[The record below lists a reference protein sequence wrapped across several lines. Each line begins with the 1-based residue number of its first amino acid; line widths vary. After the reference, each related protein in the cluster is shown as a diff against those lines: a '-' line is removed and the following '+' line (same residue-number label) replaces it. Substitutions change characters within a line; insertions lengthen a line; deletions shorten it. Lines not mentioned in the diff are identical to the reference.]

1 MNEVNVANQSLAN
14 VENIWRECVNAS
26 QLISN
31 GSQINNENQ
40 LCAKYCKI
48 KRF

>member
-1 MNEVNVANQSLAN
+1 MHGVNVANQSLAS
-14 VENIWRECVNAS
+14 VQNIWRGCVNAS

-40 LCAKYCKI
+40 LCA
-48 KRF
+48 